1 MNINYN
7 KIVFYYY
14 LIDGEKVEGTSD
26 NFESMVLNFRK
37 KLKANK
43 VNRAESGTLR
53 YRFPH
58 ESDFKSA

>member
-1 MNINYN
+1 MKNTIE
-7 KIVFYYY
+7 IQFHYY
-14 LIDGEKVEGTSD
+14 LINGERIEGISY

-43 VNRAESGTLR
+43 VNRAESGSLR

-58 ESDFKSA
+58 ESDFQTA